1 MYLIAHRGN
10 INGITELENQPSY
23 IDNAIQEGF
32 DVEVDVWVI
41 DDVLYL
47 GHDKPQ
53 YKVEFRW
60 FRDRINK
67 LWVHCKNAE
76 AMLFFNRYGYK
87 FNYFWHE
94 EDMLTLTS
102 KNIIWQYPSDIVYV
116 NSIFLMPE
124 NFPNLDKDELKNSLG
139 ICSDY
144 IDNYSKI

>member
-76 AMLFFNRYGYK
+76 AMLFFNRDGYK

-102 KNIIWQYPSDIVYV
+102 KNI
-116 NSIFLMPE
+116 
-124 NFPNLDKDELKNSLG
+124 
-139 ICSDY
+139 
-144 IDNYSKI
+144 